1 MKKIIDIIP
10 AILAKSSEEFESMVR
25 AIEPYADLVHIDIA
39 DGDFV
44 PNKTISIVNELV
56 RIKTDLKFEVHLMV
70 RSPEKIIEEWL
81 NTKVIRYLIHIES
94 TENFKNLI
102 NIIKNRGR
110 EFAGVLNPKT
120 DYKKLE
126 EYLDRIDMIQFMTV
140 DPGFY
145 GSPFLEG
152 VLNKVKEFHFKYPQ
166 KIIQL
171 DGGINPKT
179 IKLIGSIG
187 VSKVVVGSFIFRS
200 QNIKEALEELKN
212 SMKYY
217 V

>member
-1 MKKIIDIIP
+1 MKKNIEIIP

-56 RIKTDLKFEVHLMV
+56 RIKTDLKFEAHLMV

-110 EFAGVLNPKT
+110 EFAVVLNPKT

-126 EYLDRIDMIQFMTV
+126 EYLDKIDLIQFMTV

-152 VLNKVKEFHFKYPQ
+152 VLNKVKEFHFKYPR

-187 VSKVVVGSFIFRS
+187 VSKVVVGSFIFKS

-212 SMKYY
+212 SIKYY